1 MTDEEDERRL
11 SLWDDDMGMARLS
24 ISNRSVPVAP
34 LMEIRE
40 EDTVSNNV
48 ELDSFILV
56 DLWGFCWWM
65 VFVLNTRMGVINFY

>member
-48 ELDSFILV
+48 VLDSFISV
-56 DLWGFCWWM
+56 DLLGFCWWM